1 MHDRGAR
8 GRSRQ
13 SPAASPGRIEGRR
26 CGSVEQ
32 RHRLCPAIDED
43 PRRYIAIGLDDRG
56 RLIELVVIR
65 KELGVWLIVHAQCPP
80 QHDIKSRLG
89 FGRRK

>member
-1 MHDRGAR
+1 MIEERVAVLDRV
-8 GRSRQ
+8 
-13 SPAASPGRIEGRR
+13 P
-26 CGSVEQ
+26 Q
-32 RHRLCPAIDED
+32 RHPDVSKEDAVAAWNNAIACAPAIDED

>member
-1 MHDRGAR
+1 MIEERVAVLDRAPQQHPDV
-8 GRSRQ
+8 SKADAV
-13 SPAASPGRIEGRR
+13 AAWSNVIA
-26 CGSVEQ
+26 CA
-32 RHRLCPAIDED
+32 PAIDED

-65 KELGVWLIVHAQCPP
+65 KDLGTWLIIHAQYPP

-89 FGRRK
+89 FGRSK